1 MDGVEAATPS
11 SYRHG
16 YATRSSP
23 APSPSVSPVIDP
35 TLFRLRADIHVK
47 DTVCGRDSKGKR
59 LPQQVFEGANWP
71 SLKNSIFQHCLPH
84 IQRKATPDG
93 EPRVWVVNTETTT
106 VEDFD
111 SFVSIK
117 MGRYFFKPASTA
129 QAHRYIVEHQSST
142 FVIAIFKW
150 GNQVNT
156 ASDYQQFQ
164 DQCIRPQEQDRAGA
178 AAESMHNAM
187 VQTLKEKWGST
198 YTSYESNWR
207 MWASSILKTPSHQHE
222 SHVSNPPPLQMLHLF
237 VPVPNI
243 AQVRNENIQQSM
255 AVALDVVDTCLED
268 FCSLKRF
275 MVDVV
280 SRIESDIIALRAK
293 RRTIQG
299 FLQEITPIAQQDEEH
314 NEVEE

>member
-11 SYRHG
+11 PYRHG

-23 APSPSVSPVIDP
+23 APSASVSPVIDP

-59 LPQQVFEGANWP
+59 LPQQ
-71 SLKNSIFQHCLPH
+71 HCLPH
-84 IQRKATPDG
+84 IHRKATPDG
-93 EPRVWVVNTETTT
+93 EPRVWVVNTETPS

-237 VPVPNI
+237 VPVPNS

-275 MVDVV
+275 VVDVV

-299 FLQEITPIAQQDEEH
+299 FLQEITPIAQRTDLVNLLHTIPNIEDEEH
-314 NEVEE
+314 KEVEE